1 MPVVAP
7 VERQR
12 ERWIAT
18 NQNGQVSRH
27 AVDLGVH
34 VFADSSTWADDERSV
49 EPETADWHFIDIL
62 RGAPR
67 GNLAQYCSQ
76 STGCVTKAISDQLA
90 ILRDPKAS
98 ARARADALRYVIHFV
113 GDLHQP
119 LHTTTNDDRGGNC
132 VPVTS
137 FDHNPKET
145 NATRADYRPNLHSVW
160 DPAIIEQWA
169 DGHTPQQ
176 LANELENKFK
186 AQIPAWESQPINVD
200 AWAWESHEVAERVVY
215 GNLPTELTVEK
226 PVQVRTCADD
236 DHISTRMLK
245 LNEQIGANY
254 DAEAGPVIQ
263 EQLAKAG
270 VRLAAVLNSVWK

>member
-1 MPVVAP
+1 M
-7 VERQR
+7 
-12 ERWIAT
+12 
-18 NQNGQVSRH
+18 
-27 AVDLGVH
+27 
-34 VFADSSTWADDERSV
+34 
-49 EPETADWHFIDIL
+49 
-62 RGAPR
+62 
-67 GNLAQYCSQ
+67 
-76 STGCVTKAISDQLA
+76 
-90 ILRDPKAS
+90 
-98 ARARADALRYVIHFV
+98 
-113 GDLHQP
+113 
-119 LHTTTNDDRGGNC
+119 
-132 VPVTS
+132 
-137 FDHNPKET
+137 
-145 NATRADYRPNLHSVW
+145 W

-215 GNLPTELTVEK
+215 GDLPTELAVEK
-226 PVQVRTCADD
+226 PVQVRTCADN